1 LRGAKYTRD
10 KEEFG
15 EKTFPSF
22 RPRER
27 ERGDSSRKKKIHWRY
42 QKHCGFK

>member
-15 EKTFPSF
+15 EKHFHLSDP
-22 RPRER
+22 ER
-27 ERGDSSRKKKIHWRY
+27 ERGG
-42 QKHCGFK
+42 GFIPQEENSLALSKTLWV

>member
-22 RPRER
+22 RPRKR
-27 ERGDSSRKKKIHWRY
+27 EG
-42 QKHCGFK
+42 GFIPQEENSLALSKTLWV

>member
-15 EKTFPSF
+15 EKHFHLSDP
-22 RPRER
+22 ER
-27 ERGDSSRKKKIHWRY
+27 ERGGDSSRKKKIHWRY